1 MSRFPY
7 DWPYSINV
15 HEETG
20 VYLQFIH
27 TSHNPIQSAQCIH
40 GDVHFASVND
50 DREWIHTRPWTY
62 WLRNPDDNVAIMY
75 KCAKHILTLLSY
87 DSELQFLS
95 AVLNSMSQ
103 KNVFIAIHM
112 NNGYRCIIP
121 GLNLFAQ
128 HNARMNSLDMKLSGL
143 EDLSNI
149 CGKLFLDFIQRMHW
163 NQHRILPLIDVNGF
177 VHRAKDRHAHIRLD
191 DFLVCSINS

>member
-27 TSHNPIQSAQCIH
+27 DYYHDLPDKMLFTHGNHFIHTSHNPIQSAQCIH
-40 GDVHFASVND
+40 GNVHFASIND

-75 KCAKHILTLLSY
+75 KCAKRMLTLLGY
-87 DSELQFLS
+87 DTELQFQFLS

-112 NNGYRCIIP
+112 NNGYRCIMP
-121 GLNLFAQ
+121 GLSLFTK
-128 HNARMNSLDMKLSGL
+128 HNARMNSLDMKFSGL
-143 EDLSNI
+143 EELLNI
-149 CGKLFLDFIQRMHW
+149 CGKLFLDFIQTDALEPTA
-163 NQHRILPLIDVNGF
+163 NTTTD
-177 VHRAKDRHAHIRLD
+177 
-191 DFLVCSINS
+191 